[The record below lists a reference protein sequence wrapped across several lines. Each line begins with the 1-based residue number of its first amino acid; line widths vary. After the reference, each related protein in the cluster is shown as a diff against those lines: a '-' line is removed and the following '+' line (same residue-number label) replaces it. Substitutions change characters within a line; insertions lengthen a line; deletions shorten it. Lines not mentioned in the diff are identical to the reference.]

1 VPASPV
7 LEQVLPP
14 AAALSILPLS
24 FAASAPGVPV
34 LAGVLVLA
42 VLALAASAV
51 WGWLGRRRAAGAESR
66 LREAERQL
74 REAERRHR
82 ALVEDNG
89 VGMWQVTPTGETLYV
104 NAAMCELLE
113 VETPAEVA
121 GKSYDLFFTPESVAA
136 IRRERALRDRGDVS
150 SYEVDLVG
158 RRGGRRHLMMS
169 GAPVFGEDGRLQSVI
184 GTCLDITSRRQAEDA
199 LHESEARLRLVIDQ
213 VPAVLW
219 STDRELRFTMLL
231 GAGLKSLDLAAEQ
244 AIGQHL
250 STYFQTV
257 DPDFPVLAAHRQALQ
272 GASVSFEQTWGT
284 GVFRSSIEPLRDA
297 SGAIVGCLG
306 FGLDIA
312 EQKRYEAQLG
322 HLADHD
328 ALTDLLN
335 RRRFERELRLAL
347 TRSRQQRASG
357 ALLWCDVD
365 HFKHINDSL
374 GHRTGD
380 ELLVKVAASLR
391 ENVRRDDVL
400 ARLGGDEFAAL
411 LPHADADEASQLAQR
426 LLEAVQS
433 ITVKVGGKA
442 VRTTVS
448 IGIVL
453 FPEHGG
459 GVEELLSR
467 ADLAMYE
474 AKRDGRN
481 RCRLFDGGHE
491 WQERLSSEVARA
503 ERLREALEGGGFELY
518 LQPVVDLRPARQADA
533 ARFEVLLRMSGPGG
547 APLAPAEFL
556 GTAARFGMMREIDRW
571 VLGAAIRLIAD
582 EAAGGREI
590 HLDVNLSGDA
600 FADPGLLPWIEA
612 AIAAAA
618 VPARCLALEIT
629 ETAAVTDLGQAR
641 RFIEALRRLGCEL
654 AIDDFG
660 VGFSSF
666 YYLKHLPI
674 DLLKIDGSFI
684 HDLARNPVSQHLVR
698 AIVGMARGLG
708 IRSVAEY
715 VEDEETLAWARSHG
729 VDYAQGFHVGGPL
742 PARDVLPS
750 QRRGA
755 AAGGGPSRPA
765 PPPLSALPLD
775 R

>member
-1 VPASPV
+1 VPFSPV

-14 AAALSILPLS
+14 AAALSIVPLS
-24 FAASAPGVPV
+24 FAASGIPAFVG
-34 LAGVLVLA
+34 LL
-42 VLALAASAV
+42 VLALAACAA
-51 WGWLGRRRAAGAESR
+51 WGWLARRRAARAESR

-121 GKSYDLFFTPESVAA
+121 GKSYDLFFTPESLAA
-136 IRRERALRDRGDVS
+136 IRRERALRDHGDVS
-150 SYEVDLVG
+150 SYEVELVG

-199 LHESEARLRLVIDQ
+199 LRESEARLRLVIDQ

-219 STDRELRFTMLL
+219 STDLELRFTMLL

-244 AIGQHL
+244 AVGQHL
-250 STYFQTV
+250 STYFQTA
-257 DPDFPVLAAHRQALQ
+257 DPDFPALAAHRRALQ
-272 GASVSFEQTWGT
+272 GASVSFEQTWGA

-306 FGLDIA
+306 FGLDIG

-347 TRSRQQRASG
+347 TPSRLQSGSG
-357 ALLWCDVD
+357 ALLWCDID
-365 HFKHINDSL
+365 HFKYINDSL

-411 LPHADADEASQLAQR
+411 LPRADAGEASQLAQR

-442 VRTTVS
+442 VRTTIS
-448 IGIVL
+448 IGVVL
-453 FPEHGG
+453 FPEHGA

-474 AKRDGRN
+474 AKRGGRN

-491 WQERLSSEVARA
+491 WQERLSSEVAWA

-518 LQPVVDLRPARQADA
+518 LQPVVALKPARLADA
-533 ARFEVLLRMSGPGG
+533 ARFEVLLRMRGPGG

-571 VLGAAIRLIAD
+571 VLGAAIRMIAE
-582 EAAGGREI
+582 EAAAGREI

-600 FADPGLLPWIEA
+600 FGDPGLLPWIEA

-715 VEDEETLAWARSHG
+715 VEDEETLAWARRHG

-750 QRRGA
+750 QRQSA
-755 AAGGGPSRPA
+755 AAGGGPNRSE
-765 PPPLSALPLD
+765 PPLPPFLPLD